1 MMAKANRAA
10 EDKDKENNEILGK
23 LNAVLEGQAASKTQ
37 IDELN
42 ETIKTLNDTV
52 KKLKK
57 ELGKKD
63 RLIADLQDR
72 LSRIN
77 FDLFGSKSQKG
88 GTTGKAADRKSKEQD
103 KDDFDGTPGSAVGVP
118 EPEKPPV
125 LRVRQNGNRRIRL
138 PHGGLDMQNAEGPG
152 TGLSQNFLPQICEG

>member
-1 MMAKANRAA
+1 MSSEEKSKLILMLQDMVAKANRAA

-57 ELGKKD
+57 
-63 RLIADLQDR
+63 
-72 LSRIN
+72 
-77 FDLFGSKSQKG
+77 
-88 GTTGKAADRKSKEQD
+88 
-103 KDDFDGTPGSAVGVP
+103 
-118 EPEKPPV
+118 
-125 LRVRQNGNRRIRL
+125 
-138 PHGGLDMQNAEGPG
+138 
-152 TGLSQNFLPQICEG
+152 